1 MVIRYDAAANVVSKQ
16 TETSMMNPNNAMG
29 YWAGAVGESPLEP
42 GMLPRLDDETS
53 DADVFD

>member
-1 MVIRYDAAANVVSKQ
+1 MVIRYDAANEVSKQ

-42 GMLPRLDDETS
+42 GMLPRQLDDETS